1 MHIASGDKPALPSLL
16 DMGSVKNHMY
26 LLLICAYEAVG
37 TAKEE
42 MRIHLD
48 YHLVHTEHKSSMW
61 RQLLGQHHFRPENIA
76 DLMELIYFLWFEACQ
91 LTRAARMLAK
101 V

>member
-1 MHIASGDKPALPSLL
+1 MCLL
-16 DMGSVKNHMY
+16 NDA
-26 LLLICAYEAVG
+26 CETVG
-37 TAKEE
+37 KARDET
-42 MRIHLD
+42 RVQLD

-61 RQLLGQHHFRPENIA
+61 RQLLGQHHFRAENIA

-91 LTRAARMLAK
+91 LTRAAKMLSK